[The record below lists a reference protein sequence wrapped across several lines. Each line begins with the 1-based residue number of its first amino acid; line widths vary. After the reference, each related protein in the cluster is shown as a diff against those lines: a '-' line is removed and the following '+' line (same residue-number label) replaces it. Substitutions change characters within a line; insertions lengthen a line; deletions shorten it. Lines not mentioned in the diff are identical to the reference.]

1 MKQLLMSV
9 LVAALLAG
17 CSKPTAPTETA
28 APEATSAPA
37 TRAKYPVLVVDELH
51 QMSGSNPPP
60 AYQIAA
66 GAGIRLDAT
75 QFHFTYGTN
84 PITPNTV
91 QLVLN
96 HSAYK
101 VSRLVETNLF
111 VIDRTTLEPVRGG
124 AFPGFRSGD
133 RAMCMIGR
141 SVSKPEK
148 EEVWVSWVGQIE
160 VK

>member
-1 MKQLLMSV
+1 MKRLSVTLL
-9 LVAALLAG
+9 AATLFAG
-17 CSKPTAPTETA
+17 CSKHTGGTSD
-28 APEATSAPA
+28 SAPDVISSDGA
-37 TRAKYPVLVVDELH
+37 GRQYPTLVVDEQH
-51 QMSGSNPPP
+51 QMTGSNPPP

-66 GAGIRLDAT
+66 GGGIRLDGT

-101 VSRLVETNLF
+101 LSQLAETNLY
-111 VIDRTTLEPVRGG
+111 VIDRTTLEPLRGSS
-124 AFPGFRSGD
+124 FPGFRSAD
-133 RAMCMIGR
+133 HAMCMIGR
-141 SVSKPEK
+141 TIKKTEK